1 MKGVENLAHIDEY
14 TTIGSEG
21 CDELTEKKSRFIGYA
36 APVSTADEALEFV
49 KSIKKKHNDAR
60 HNCFADS
67 LLDGSVRYSD
77 DGEPQGTAGQPILD
91 VLTRGGIYDCV
102 VVVTRYFGGILLGT
116 GGLTHAYSDAAKL
129 GINAAGIIKMIRVL
143 DCELICDY
151 SLYGSVQTLIA
162 KYGVIMYDSVFED
175 NVRLKLLCLPEKVD
189 DFAAELTEISAGRLK
204 LTQKDEKFI
213 KKR

>member
-1 MKGVENLAHIDEY
+1 MAQIDEY
-14 TTIGSEG
+14 TTINGAG

-36 APVSTADEALEFV
+36 SPVSTANEALEFV

-60 HNCFADS
+60 HNCFAYA
-67 LLDGSVRYSD
+67 LRNGEMRYSD

-91 VLTRGGIYDCV
+91 VLQRGGIADCV

-129 GINAAGIIKMIRVL
+129 SINAAGLVKMTRVL
-143 DCELICDY
+143 ECSLCCDY
-151 SLYGSVQTLIA
+151 SIYGSVQTLIA
-162 KYGVIMYDSVFED
+162 KYGVIMSDSVFED
-175 NVRLKLLCLPEKVD
+175 NVRLNLLCLPEKVD

-204 LTQKDEKFI
+204 LTKNGEKFI
-213 KKR
+213 KITPRN

>member
-1 MKGVENLAHIDEY
+1 MPQTDEY
-14 TTIGSEG
+14 ITIKGNG
-21 CDELTEKKSRFIGYA
+21 CDELIEKKSRFIGYA

-60 HNCFADS
+60 HNCFAYS
-67 LLDGSVRYSD
+67 LRDGAVRYSD

-91 VLTRGGIYDCV
+91 VLARGGICDCV

-129 GINAAGIIKMIRVL
+129 AVNAAGLIKMTRVYECL
-143 DCELICDY
+143 LCCDY
-151 SLYGSVQTLIA
+151 GIYGSVQTLIA
-162 KYGVIMYDSVFED
+162 KYGVIQSDSVFEE
-175 NVRLKLLCLPEKVD
+175 NVRLNLLCLPEKAD

-204 LTQKDEKFI
+204 LIKCGEKFI